1 MTRHSWIRI
10 TALTAL
16 VAAGAL
22 RCGDSNQPPAATT
35 IEMAGGDGQS
45 GTVGQPLANP
55 LVVLVTDDNGN
66 PVDGV
71 SVGWAAQ
78 GGGSVSAE
86 TTETGSDGQTSVGRV
101 LGPQPGEQTTT
112 ATVSGLQG
120 SPVTFVATA
129 SDGSTPMLAMKT
141 QPASAAQSG
150 VPLTTQPVVQL
161 QDAAGNDQAQG
172 GVEVTASLVGTTGTL
187 GGTLA
192 RSTDGTGAAAFT
204 DLAITGPAGSYTLRF
219 TAPGTLP
226 VSSSSIAIA
235 GGTATIAITT
245 NPPVSALSGEV
256 FDPLVQPAVL
266 VTDAGGNPAPGVQV
280 TASKASGSGTLEGNT
295 NATTDAAGVA
305 RFGDLGISGSGSHT
319 LQFTAGAA
327 GVTSSPVTISPLPP
341 EATSGKWG
349 PVVTWDIV
357 PLHLNLLPN
366 GKILAWGKRNATP
379 SSADTMGVPRIWD
392 PAGGPPSRPSTDRGG
407 QHALLC
413 RPHPHARWPHSWCPA
428 ATSRTTA
435 GSRPPTSFPRMAA
448 GKPVPPWRTPG
459 GTRPSPRCLTGVCSR
474 WAGGTRTET
483 WSRPPRY

>member
-35 IEMAGGDGQS
+35 IEMAGGDDQS

-161 QDAAGNDQAQG
+161 QDAAGNDQAQS

-235 GGTATIAITT
+235 GGTRHHRDHDQPTGLGAQRGGVR
-245 NPPVSALSGEV
+245 PPRPTGRPGDGRWRESGAWRPGHGEQGFRQRHARGQHHRHDRCRGRRTV
-256 FDPLVQPAVL
+256 RRPRYQRLR
-266 VTDAGGNPAPGVQV
+266 VTHP
-280 TASKASGSGTLEGNT
+280 
-295 NATTDAAGVA
+295 
-305 RFGDLGISGSGSHT
+305 
-319 LQFTAGAA
+319 QFTAGAA
-327 GVTSSPVTISPLPP
+327 SVTSSPVTISPLPP
-341 EATSGKWG
+341 RRPLGKWG

-366 GKILAWGKRNATP
+366 GKILAWGKRDAPTSARHHGHAAHLGSGRRPPESAYHRSRWTACSSVPATP
-379 SSADTMGVPRIWD
+379 H
-392 PAGGPPSRPSTDRGG
+392 AGRPTHGR
-407 QHALLC
+407 
-413 RPHPHARWPHSWCPA
+413 RWPPP
-428 ATSRTTA
+428 
-435 GSRPPTSFPRMAA
+435 GRPRDRDHLLLLPGWQLGKAVPT
-448 GKPVPPWRTPG
+448 WRTPG
-459 GTRPSPRCLTGVCSR
+459 GTRPSPRCRTGACSR
-474 WAGGTRTET
+474 WAVGTRTET
-483 WSRPPRY
+483 W